1 MNKSKNYYE
10 VLGVTHDS
18 TNNEI
23 KKAYYG
29 LSKQYHPDLNNNIES
44 KFFRD
49 ICEAYKILTNE
60 ELRKEYDMK
69 SKYGKD
75 YNEYY
80 ELFDI
85 TNDFSYNDGKE
96 KFDKFKKYEVNNID
110 IVVKDDFNGNIEYER
125 WVKCKSCDGTG
136 KNLSSKI
143 IIRDNNGNIIKMFDG
158 DDGCDFCDGVGKNP
172 DGTDCRFCLGKGKV
186 GLNKCDTCD
195 GEGRILGKQK
205 LKGIKLEGDETKV
218 ELMGHFSKN
227 GTGHLFLIKNKC

>member
-1 MNKSKNYYE
+1 MDKNKNYYE
-10 VLGVTHDS
+10 VLGVTHNS

-23 KKAYYG
+23 KKAYYS
-29 LSKQYHPDLNNNIES
+29 LSKQYHPDKN
-44 KFFRD
+44 KD
-49 ICEAYKILTNE
+49 IDTSLFNSITEAYDVFCNG

-110 IVVKDDFNGNIEYER
+110 IVISDDFNSNIEYER

-143 IIRDNNGNIIKMFDG
+143 IIRDNNGNIMKIFRKRESWF
-158 DDGCDFCDGVGKNP
+158 K
-172 DGTDCRFCLGKGKV
+172 
-186 GLNKCDTCD
+186 
-195 GEGRILGKQK
+195 
-205 LKGIKLEGDETKV
+205 
-218 ELMGHFSKN
+218 
-227 GTGHLFLIKNKC
+227 